1 MKHISVLLQESI
13 SSLNLKENS
22 IVVDATLGYG
32 GHSSNILERVNK
44 GYLFAFDQDSEAIRY
59 STDRLNKIGTNFT
72 IIKSNFVN
80 MKEELNKRDINKVD
94 AVLFDLGVSSPQ
106 LDDESRGFSF
116 HNDARLDMRMDR
128 EQKLSAYE
136 VVNEYS
142 EQDLS
147 RIFYKYGEDKFSKS
161 IARKIVEY
169 RKNKPI
175 ETTLELV
182 EVIKSGVPMKY
193 RINKHPA
200 RQIFQA
206 IRIEVNHE
214 LDVIEPALSQ
224 ALELLRVGGRVA
236 VITFHSLEDRLVKNY
251 FKEKTKV
258 DDKVKGMPNIPDTVK
273 KELQSL
279 PVIPDEYLPDFKL
292 VVNKAIIPSEEEI
305 ENNPRARSSKLRVI
319 ERIK

>member
-147 RIFYKYGEDKFSKS
+147 RIFYKYGEEKFSKS

-258 DDKVKGMPNIPDTVK
+258 DDKVKGMPNI
-273 KELQSL
+273 L
-279 PVIPDEYLPDFKL
+279 DEYLPDFKL